1 MRTKRSPLMPIMLNT
16 PTIIVVPCYNEA
28 QRFDGDAF
36 VTFAQQHD
44 GIGFLFVNDGS
55 TDDTAAVL
63 RACCERDPDH
73 LACIDLDRNMGK
85 AEAVRRGV
93 QRAMQES
100 SCTLAGYWD
109 ADLATPLDEIPR
121 FIETLQ
127 QDDELEFALGS
138 RIRLLGRAVR
148 RNPRRHYLGRIFATF
163 TAMILGLEV
172 YDTQCG
178 AKLLRVN
185 ERTRSIVDETFIS
198 RWVFDVELL
207 ARFIAHVKHEDPGTS
222 AERYLVEIPLR
233 RWQDVQG
240 SKLGLSGM
248 LTAAGDLL
256 RIRRHY
262 RR

>member
-1 MRTKRSPLMPIMLNT
+1 MPTMLTT

-28 QRFDGDAF
+28 RRFDGDAF
-36 VTFAQQHD
+36 ITFAQQHD
-44 GIGFLFVNDGS
+44 EIGFLFVNDGS

-63 RACCERDPDH
+63 MACCERDPDH

-85 AEAVRRGV
+85 AEAVRDGM

-100 SCTLAGYWD
+100 ACTFAGYWD

-121 FIETLQ
+121 FIDTLQ

-148 RNPRRHYLGRIFATF
+148 RNPQRHYLGRIFATF
-163 TAMILGLEV
+163 TAMILGLAV

-185 ERTRSIVDETFIS
+185 DRTRSIFEEPFIS

-207 ARFIAHVKHEDPGTS
+207 ARFISHVKRKDPDAS
-222 AERYLVEIPLR
+222 AERHLVEIPLR
-233 RWQDVQG
+233 RWVDVHG

-248 LTAAGDLL
+248 FSAGRDLL
-256 RIRRHY
+256 RIRSHY